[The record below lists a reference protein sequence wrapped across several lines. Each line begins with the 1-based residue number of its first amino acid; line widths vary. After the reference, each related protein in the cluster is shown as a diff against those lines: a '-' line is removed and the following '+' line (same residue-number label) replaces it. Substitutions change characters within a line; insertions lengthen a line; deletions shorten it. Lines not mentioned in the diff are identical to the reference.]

1 VQYCHLVGIAKFI
14 VSRLWLSPFHPHRY
28 KYFHHL
34 LIQKVIVSM
43 HEPASLKRSLNLPL
57 VVLYG
62 LGNILGAGVYVLIG
76 KVAGE
81 AGFYAPMAFI
91 VASVIAALSAF
102 SYAELSARYPV
113 SAGEAVYI
121 FEGFQKKTLSQIV
134 GILIIFAGIASS
146 AAIAHG
152 FYGYMI
158 VFFDLPAA
166 LVIIGLITA
175 LAFIAAWGIQE
186 SVTAAAI
193 LTVLEVAGL
202 LLIIFTSI
210 DAGLDGRL
218 AANSATSGV
227 AAAPNLTSMAAWVGI
242 SSGAFLAFYA
252 YIGFEDMVNIA
263 EEVKHPEST
272 MPKAIMWCL
281 VISSTLY
288 AIVAWVAIT
297 VLDPTSLSVS
307 SAPLADVYSTA
318 TGRSP
323 VIITIIGLFAVVN
336 GALIQ
341 IIMASRL
348 AYGMATK
355 GLLPS
360 FVSKFLGL
368 INPRTRTPVNATIVV
383 ALLIMLFCFLL
394 PLVSLAELTSYLVLT
409 VFSLVNLSLI
419 KIKHR
424 DPTPVGVKAYPTW
437 LPKLGFATS
446 SLFLLSQLS
455 LELMS

>member
-1 VQYCHLVGIAKFI
+1 MLAGQQRNLDI
-14 VSRLWLSPFHPHRY
+14 SP
-28 KYFHHL
+28 
-34 LIQKVIVSM
+34 S
-43 HEPASLKRSLNLPL
+43 
-57 VVLYG
+57 
-62 LGNILGAGVYVLIG
+62 IG
-76 KVAGE
+76 
-81 AGFYAPMAFI
+81 
-91 VASVIAALSAF
+91 
-102 SYAELSARYPV
+102 R
-113 SAGEAVYI
+113 
-121 FEGFQKKTLSQIV
+121 
-134 GILIIFAGIASS
+134 IASS

-152 FYGYMI
+152 FYSYML
-158 VFFDLPAA
+158 VFFDLPAG
-166 LVIIGLITA
+166 LVIVCLVTGLG
-175 LAFIAAWGIQE
+175 LIAAWGIQE
-186 SVTAAAI
+186 SVTAAAV

-202 LLIIFTSI
+202 LLIIFAGVE
-210 DAGLDGRL
+210 AGLDGRL
-218 AANSATSGV
+218 AAHTSSNLT
-227 AAAPNLTSMAAWVGI
+227 ANAPNLSNLAVWVGI

-263 EEVKHPEST
+263 EEVKSPEST

-297 VLDPTSLSVS
+297 VLDPASLSAS
-307 SAPLADVYSTA
+307 AAPLADVYSTA

-323 VIITIIGLFAVVN
+323 FIITIIGLFAVVN

-355 GLLPS
+355 DLLPR
-360 FVSKFLGL
+360 FVSPLLGV

-383 ALLIMLFCFLL
+383 AILIMIFCLLL

-419 KIKHR
+419 KIKRR
-424 DPTPVGVKAYPTW
+424 DPTPAGVRTYPAW

-446 SLFLLSQLS
+446 SLFLISQLWM
-455 LELMS
+455 ELIS

>member
-1 VQYCHLVGIAKFI
+1 
-14 VSRLWLSPFHPHRY
+14 
-28 KYFHHL
+28 
-34 LIQKVIVSM
+34 
-43 HEPASLKRSLNLPL
+43 
-57 VVLYG
+57 
-62 LGNILGAGVYVLIG
+62 
-76 KVAGE
+76 
-81 AGFYAPMAFI
+81 
-91 VASVIAALSAF
+91 
-102 SYAELSARYPV
+102 
-113 SAGEAVYI
+113 
-121 FEGFQKKTLSQIV
+121 
-134 GILIIFAGIASS
+134 
-146 AAIAHG
+146 
-152 FYGYMI
+152 
-158 VFFDLPAA
+158 
-166 LVIIGLITA
+166 
-175 LAFIAAWGIQE
+175 
-186 SVTAAAI
+186 
-193 LTVLEVAGL
+193 
-202 LLIIFTSI
+202 
-210 DAGLDGRL
+210 
-218 AANSATSGV
+218 
-227 AAAPNLTSMAAWVGI
+227 
-242 SSGAFLAFYA
+242 
-252 YIGFEDMVNIA
+252 
-263 EEVKHPEST
+263 